1 MGLTVICRE
10 KIMPRVAVVTDSCAS
25 IPESLVQALKIH
37 WVPYYIHRGRQVLRD
52 LVTIQRESFYRW
64 LPTAKE
70 LPQTASP
77 GPGDYLQ
84 MYESLANEEGS
95 REIVS
100 IHMTSKGSGAYQA
113 AKVAQSTVRER
124 LPELRVE
131 VIDTLNVS
139 MCQGWMAIE
148 AARAALEGKALSE
161 VVELV
166 RGMIPTTR
174 MIQTADTLKY
184 LYMGGRI
191 GKAQHLVGSLLKI
204 KPLIGM
210 EDGIIVPLG
219 QARSRR
225 KAYEMMVDMVESAV
239 GTEGKIKVAYVHAAA
254 QEEAEK
260 IRDLL
265 EGRLMCVESIIAELS
280 PALGVHTGPGTAG
293 LCYLPVATEA

>member
-1 MGLTVICRE
+1 
-10 KIMPRVAVVTDSCAS
+10 MPTVAVVTDSCAS
-25 IPESLVQALKIH
+25 IPESLLETLKIH
-37 WVPYYIHRGRQVLRD
+37 WVPYYIHRGTEVLRD
-52 LVTIQRESFYRW
+52 LVTVQRQSFYDW

-84 MYESLANEEGS
+84 LYEALAKDGV
-95 REIVS
+95 RDIVS

-113 AKVAQSTVRER
+113 AKVAQSTLREK

-139 MCQGWMAIE
+139 MCQGWMVIE
-148 AARAALEGKALSE
+148 AARAALEGSSLADIVAL
-161 VVELV
+161 VG
-166 RGMIPTTR
+166 RMIPVTH
-174 MIQTADTLKY
+174 MIKTADTLKY

-191 GKAQHLVGSLLKI
+191 GKAKHLVGSILKI

-225 KAYEMMVDMVESAV
+225 KAYEAMVSMVEAAV
-239 GTEGKIKVAYVHAAA
+239 GAGSRIKIAYVHAAA
-254 QEEAEK
+254 REEAEK
-260 IRDLL
+260 IKKLV
-265 EGRLMCVESIIAELS
+265 EERLVCVESLVAELS

-293 LCYLPVATEA
+293 LCYLPVDA

>member
-1 MGLTVICRE
+1 
-10 KIMPRVAVVTDSCAS
+10 MPTVAVVTDSCAS
-25 IPESLVQALKIH
+25 IPESLLETLKIH
-37 WVPYYIHRGRQVLRD
+37 WVPYYIHRGTEVLRD
-52 LVTIQRESFYRW
+52 LVTVQRQSFYDW

-84 MYESLANEEGS
+84 LYEALAKDGV
-95 REIVS
+95 RDIVS

-113 AKVAQSTVRER
+113 AKVAQSTLREK

-139 MCQGWMAIE
+139 MCQGWMVIE
-148 AARAALEGKALSE
+148 AARAAVEGRSLADIVAL
-161 VVELV
+161 VG
-166 RGMIPTTR
+166 RMIPVTR

-191 GKAQHLVGSLLKI
+191 GKAKHLVGSMLKI

-210 EDGIIVPLG
+210 EDGVIVPLG

-225 KAYEMMVDMVESAV
+225 KAYETMVSMVEAAV
-239 GTEGKIKVAYVHAAA
+239 GAGSRIKIAYVHAAA
-254 QEEAEK
+254 REEAEK
-260 IRDLL
+260 IKKLV
-265 EGRLMCVESIIAELS
+265 EERLVCVESLVAELS

-293 LCYLPVATEA
+293 LCYLPVDA